1 MYHIKTEARMNAY
14 SKKVAVE
21 QFSKRST
28 AYVACSALMDQADLD
43 TVVGL
48 LDLTG
53 VERVLD
59 VATGTGNLA
68 MSLSP
73 HVKEV
78 IGIDITPGML
88 ELAVQAARE
97 RGLDNIDNLVGDV
110 EHLPF
115 REEEFDVV
123 TCRFSF
129 HHFPEPR
136 RSLYEMARVLRP
148 GGRLVIED
156 MLSSEDA
163 AKSDYQNKMENLR
176 DPSHIKHYKASE
188 LERMLQEAGLV
199 VVDRVGGG
207 SGFDFGHWIE
217 MADPPAVNVKKIRE
231 MMEASMEEDR
241 SGLDVRLEGGRM
253 VFSYTT
259 AILVG
264 RKDI

>member
-1 MYHIKTEARMNAY
+1 MNTY

-21 QFSKRST
+21 QFSRRSN

-43 TVVGL
+43 AVVGL

-53 VERVLD
+53 VERGLD

-68 MSLSP
+68 MALSP
-73 HVKEV
+73 HVKDV

-88 ELAVQAARE
+88 KLAVQAARE
-97 RGLDNIDNLVGDV
+97 RGLDNINNLVGDV

-115 REEEFDVV
+115 RESEFDVV

-129 HHFPEPR
+129 HHFPGHR
-136 RSLYEMARVLRP
+136 MSLSEMARVLRP

-156 MLSSEDA
+156 MLSSEDT
-163 AKSDYQNKMENLR
+163 AKGEYQNKMENLR

-188 LERMLQEAGLV
+188 IERMLQEAGLV
-199 VVDRVGGG
+199 VVDMVGG
-207 SGFDFGHWIE
+207 SSDFDLEHWIG
-217 MADPPAVNVKKIRE
+217 MADPPAWKVKSIRE
-231 MMEASMEEDR
+231 MMEASIAGDR
-241 SGLDVRLEGGRM
+241 SGLDVRLEDGKM

-259 AILVG
+259 AIVMG
-264 RKDI
+264 RKGI

>member
-1 MYHIKTEARMNAY
+1 MNTY

-21 QFSKRST
+21 QFSKRSN

-48 LDLTG
+48 LDPTG

-59 VATGTGNLA
+59 VATGTGYLA
-68 MSLSP
+68 TSLSP

-97 RGLDNIDNLVGDV
+97 KGLDNIDNLVGDV

-115 REEEFDVV
+115 RDSEFDVV

-129 HHFPEPR
+129 HHFPGPR
-136 RSLYEMARVLRP
+136 ISLCEMTRVLRP

-156 MLSSEDA
+156 MLSSEDT
-163 AKSDYQNKMENLR
+163 AKSEYQNKMENLR

-188 LERMLQEAGLV
+188 IERMLQEAGLL
-199 VVDRVGGG
+199 VVDRVGG
-207 SGFDFGHWIE
+207 SSDFDFGHWIG
-217 MADPPAVNVKKIRE
+217 MADPTAGNVEMIRE
-231 MMEASMEEDR
+231 MMEASMDR
-241 SGLDVRLEGGRM
+241 DLSGLDVRVENGRM

-259 AILVG
+259 AIVVG
-264 RKDI
+264 SKG

>member
-1 MYHIKTEARMNAY
+1 MNAY

-48 LDLTG
+48 LEPTG

-68 MSLSP
+68 MALSP

-88 ELAVQAARE
+88 ELAVQGARE
-97 RGLDNIDNLVGDV
+97 KGLDNIDNMVGDV

-115 REEEFDVV
+115 RDSEFDVV

-129 HHFPEPR
+129 HHFPEPGMA
-136 RSLYEMARVLRP
+136 LCEMARVLRP

-156 MLSSEDA
+156 MLSSEDT
-163 AKSDYQNKMENLR
+163 AKSEYQNKMENLR

-188 LERMLQEAGLV
+188 LERMLQGAGLV
-199 VVDRVGGG
+199 VVDRVGGS

-217 MADPPAVNVKKIRE
+217 MADPPARNVEKIRK
-231 MMEASMEEDR
+231 MMEASMDGDR
-241 SGLDVRLEGGRM
+241 SGLDVRVEDGRM

-259 AILVG
+259 GILVG
-264 RKDI
+264 RMGIWQAIK

>member
-1 MYHIKTEARMNAY
+1 MNAY

-21 QFSKRST
+21 QFSKRSN

-43 TVVGL
+43 SVVGL

-68 MSLSP
+68 MALSP

-88 ELAVQAARE
+88 ELAVQAARKGE
-97 RGLDNIDNLVGDV
+97 FDNITCLTGDV

-115 REEEFDVV
+115 RESEFDAV

-129 HHFPEPR
+129 HHFPGPR
-136 RSLYEMARVLRP
+136 ISLCEMVRVLRP

-156 MLSSEDA
+156 MLSSEDTT
-163 AKSDYQNKMENLR
+163 KSEYQNKMENLR
-176 DPSHIKHYKASE
+176 DPSHIKHYKESE
-188 LERMLQEAGLV
+188 IERMLQEAGLV
-199 VVDRVGGG
+199 VVDRVGG
-207 SGFDFGHWIE
+207 SSVFDFGHWIG
-217 MADPPAVNVKKIRE
+217 MADPPAGNVEMIRE
-231 MMEASMEEDR
+231 MMRGSMEGDR
-241 SGLDVRLEGGRM
+241 SGLDVRVENGRM

-259 AILVG
+259 AIVVG
-264 RKDI
+264 SKG

>member
-1 MYHIKTEARMNAY
+1 MNAY

-21 QFSKRST
+21 QFSKRSN

-53 VERVLD
+53 AERVLD

-68 MSLSP
+68 MAMSP

-78 IGIDITPGML
+78 TGIDITSGML
-88 ELAVQAARE
+88 ELAVKAARE
-97 RGLDNIDNLVGDV
+97 RGLTNIDNLVGDV

-115 REEEFDVV
+115 KEEEFDVV

-136 RSLYEMARVLRP
+136 MALCEMARVLRP

-156 MLSSEDA
+156 MLSSEDTV
-163 AKSDYQNKMENLR
+163 KSEYQNKMENLR
-176 DPSHIKHYKASE
+176 DPSHIKHYRASE

-199 VVDRVGGG
+199 IVDRVGGG
-207 SGFDFGHWIE
+207 SDFDFGHWIE
-217 MADPPAVNVKKIRE
+217 MADPPAWNVKRIRE
-231 MMEASMEEDR
+231 MMEASMEGDR
-241 SGLDVRLEGGRM
+241 SGLDVRVEDGRM

-259 AILVG
+259 AIVLG
-264 RKDI
+264 MKGI

>member
-1 MYHIKTEARMNAY
+1 MNTY

-21 QFSKRST
+21 QFSKRSN
-28 AYVACSALMDQADLD
+28 AYAACGALMDQADLD

-59 VATGTGNLA
+59 VATGTGYLA
-68 MSLSP
+68 TALSP

-88 ELAVQAARE
+88 ELAVQAAQDRE
-97 RGLDNIDNLVGDV
+97 LDNITCLNGDV

-115 REEEFDVV
+115 GDSEFDAV

-129 HHFPEPR
+129 HHFPGPR
-136 RSLYEMARVLRP
+136 ISLSEMARVLRP

-163 AKSDYQNKMENLR
+163 AKSEYQNKMENLR
-176 DPSHIKHYKASE
+176 DPSHIKHYMASE
-188 LERMLQEAGLV
+188 IERMLQEAGLV
-199 VVDRVGGG
+199 VVDRVGG
-207 SGFDFGHWIE
+207 SSVFDFGHWIG
-217 MADPPAVNVKKIRE
+217 MADPPVGNVKRIRE
-231 MMEASMEEDR
+231 MMRASMDGDR
-241 SGLDVRLEGGRM
+241 SGLDVRVEDGRM

-259 AILVG
+259 AIVVG
-264 RKDI
+264 MKG

>member
-1 MYHIKTEARMNAY
+1 MNTY

-21 QFSKRST
+21 QFSKRSN
-28 AYVACSALMDQADLD
+28 AYAACGALMDQADLD

-53 VERVLD
+53 MERVLD
-59 VATGTGNLA
+59 VATGTGFLA
-68 MSLSP
+68 MALSP

-88 ELAVQAARE
+88 ELAVQAARKGE
-97 RGLDNIDNLVGDV
+97 LDNITCLTGDV

-115 REEEFDVV
+115 RESEFDVV

-129 HHFPEPR
+129 HHFPGPR
-136 RSLYEMARVLRP
+136 MSLCEMARVLRP

-156 MLSSEDA
+156 MLSSEDT
-163 AKSDYQNKMENLR
+163 AKALYQNKMENLR

-188 LERMLQEAGLV
+188 IERMLHEVGLV
-199 VVDRVGGG
+199 VLDRVDG
-207 SGFDFGHWIE
+207 SSDFDFEHWIG
-217 MADPPAVNVKKIRE
+217 MADPPAGNVESVRE
-231 MMEASMEEDR
+231 MMRLSMDGDL
-241 SGLDVRLEGGRM
+241 SGLDVRVKGGRM

-259 AILVG
+259 AIVLG
-264 RKDI
+264 RKG

>member
-1 MYHIKTEARMNAY
+1 MNAY

-21 QFSKRST
+21 QFSKRSS

-43 TVVGL
+43 TVVEL
-48 LDLTG
+48 LEPTG

-68 MSLSP
+68 MALSS

-88 ELAVQAARE
+88 ELAVQAALE
-97 RGLDNIDNLVGDV
+97 NGLDNIDNMVGDV

-115 REEEFDVV
+115 RDSEFDVV

-129 HHFPEPR
+129 HHFPGPR
-136 RSLYEMARVLRP
+136 RSLHEMARVLRP

-156 MLSSEDA
+156 MLSSEDT
-163 AKSDYQNKMENLR
+163 AKSEYQNEMENLR

-199 VVDRVGGG
+199 VFDRVGGG
-207 SGFDFGHWIE
+207 SDFDFGHWIE
-217 MADPPAVNVKKIRE
+217 MADPPAWNVEKIRE
-231 MMEASMEEDR
+231 MMEASMEGDR
-241 SGLDVRLEGGRM
+241 SGLDVRLEEGRM

-259 AILVG
+259 VIVVG
-264 RKDI
+264 RKG

>member
-1 MYHIKTEARMNAY
+1 MNTY
-14 SKKVAVE
+14 SKKMAVE
-21 QFSKRST
+21 QFSKRSS

-48 LDLTG
+48 PDLTG

-68 MSLSP
+68 MALSP

-78 IGIDITPGML
+78 IGIDITPKML
-88 ELAVQAARE
+88 ELAVQAAQE
-97 RGLDNIDNLVGDV
+97 KGLDNIDNLVADV

-129 HHFPEPR
+129 HHFPEPGMA
-136 RSLYEMARVLRP
+136 LCEMARVLRP

-156 MLSSEDA
+156 MLSSEDT

-199 VVDRVGGG
+199 VVDRVVGG
-207 SGFDFGHWIE
+207 SGFDFWHWIE
-217 MADPPAVNVKKIRE
+217 MADPPAGNVEKIRG
-231 MMEASMEEDR
+231 MMEASMEEDG
-241 SGLDVRLEGGRM
+241 SGLDVRLEDGRI
-253 VFSYTT
+253 VFSYMT
-259 AILVG
+259 AIVAG
-264 RKDI
+264 RKGI

>member
-1 MYHIKTEARMNAY
+1 MNTY

-21 QFSKRST
+21 QFSKRSN

-48 LDLTG
+48 LEPTG

-68 MSLSP
+68 MALSP

-88 ELAVQAARE
+88 ELAVRAARE
-97 RGLDNIDNLVGDV
+97 KGLDNIDNLVGDV

-115 REEEFDVV
+115 RESEFDVV

-129 HHFPEPR
+129 HHFPGPR
-136 RSLYEMARVLRP
+136 ISLYEMARVLRP

-163 AKSDYQNKMENLR
+163 SKSDYQNTMENLR

-188 LERMLQEAGLV
+188 IEQMLQEAGLV
-199 VVDRVGGG
+199 VVDRVGG
-207 SGFDFGHWIE
+207 SSDFDFGHWIE
-217 MADPPAVNVKKIRE
+217 MADPPAWNVEKIRE
-231 MMEASMEEDR
+231 MMRLSMEGDL
-241 SGLDVRLEGGRM
+241 SGLDVRVKDERM

-259 AILVG
+259 AIVVG
-264 RKDI
+264 RNGI